1 MEYVIE
7 TTAVSK
13 IYGKKSAVNKVSMHV
28 RRGDIYGLIGRNG
41 AGKTTLMKL
50 ILGLVRANEGSIR
63 LFGSNN
69 LDEGRKK
76 VGSLVEIPGLYK
88 DATAYENLYRF
99 SLLFGTPQEEIQP
112 LLEFVGLG
120 DTGKKKVGAFS
131 LGMKQRLGIAVALL
145 GNPEILILDEPTNG
159 LDPAGIKEI
168 RDIII
173 ELKNKGVTFV
183 VSSHLLDELGKV
195 ATTYGIMNNGV
206 LVEEISAEELRAKC
220 RKSIKIVVDD
230 VEKAKAV
237 LTERHPE
244 IHLETAEGS
253 LKIFSDVDDLSEE
266 NKALVQADVR
276 VYEIVTTNE
285 SFEEFF
291 IEKVGQEQ

>member
-230 VEKAKAV
+230 VEKAKVV